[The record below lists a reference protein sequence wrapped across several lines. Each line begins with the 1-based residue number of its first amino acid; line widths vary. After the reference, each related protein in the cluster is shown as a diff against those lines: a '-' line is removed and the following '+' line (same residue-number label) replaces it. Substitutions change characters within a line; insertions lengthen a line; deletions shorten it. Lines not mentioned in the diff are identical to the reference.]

1 MILITRIFTDKTG
14 ESQFEEIQV
23 SLTGKG
29 DIGSLSEA
37 YPVENLAFRTTD
49 GSYNYDFHVA
59 PARQFIVLLDGE
71 IEIVT
76 SSGEK
81 RNFRGGDV
89 LLVEDITGKGHKTRQ
104 LNPGIRKSIFITLKP
119 QEK

>member
-1 MILITRIFTDKTG
+1 MVITRIFTDDAG
-14 ESQFEEIQV
+14 DPQFEQIQV

-29 DIGSLSEA
+29 KIGSLSDA
-37 YPVENLAFRTTD
+37 FPVDSLTFRTT
-49 GSYNYDFHVA
+49 GENYHFHVA
-59 PARQFIVLLDGE
+59 PARQFIVLPDGE

-76 SSGEK
+76 SIGEK
-81 RNFRGGDV
+81 RTFRRGDIV
-89 LLVEDITGKGHKTRQ
+89 LAEDITGKGHKTRQ